1 MTRWSVVLTVL
12 LVVAVS
18 GCGGGNGNSGTIDGP
33 QAGQVA
39 ARFHTLTGAALKP
52 AGQDTPDWSL
62 YENTEDRFDQ
72 YGVFSMYVVKTE
84 RGRKTLLSDQK
95 GRPLPRDGDIYWD
108 RSSDGSYSATR
119 QFGSNVIVVWQA
131 GKDRQVDD
139 HFQALARAMS
149 QAAGTG
155 KLTLL
160 PPADRQC
167 AAAGIDPSGGT
178 QEGTCRLGS
187 LKLTIVNAPSILHTP
202 VLDAKLVGV
211 DTAKSISG
219 RTSFDRP
226 DKARGTFVAV
236 AYRLNNTGDQPLE
249 FLDEKLVVDGKTY
262 TADSGVDFDLNP
274 KDPLP
279 LQPGEKAT
287 LRAAFDVPPAVADR
301 VRADGALSLPAARF
315 ESSSGLDDSVAQGR
329 IRLAGAPSGGLPKGA
344 IGPNSVTAQTAK
356 IRAAIRQF
364 FAAIRNRDTPAYCS
378 RLTRA
383 ELSKRGGQAGCTQH
397 YTVKPEAAGE
407 VPKAETHIKFE
418 TLLLGKHRATVIVTG
433 GGYGALL
440 AMVQQGGRWRIRG
453 FRKTS

>member
-1 MTRWSVVLTVL
+1 MTRWSVLVMAL

-18 GCGGGNGNSGTIDGP
+18 GCGGGKDKSGTIAGP

-39 ARFHTLTGAALKP
+39 ARFRTLTGATLKP
-52 AGQDTPDWSL
+52 EGQNTPDWAV

-72 YGVFSMYVVKTE
+72 YGVFSMYVVKTQ
-84 RGRKTLLSDQK
+84 RGRKILLSDQK
-95 GRPLPRDGDIYWD
+95 GKPLPRDGDIYWD
-108 RSSDGSYSATR
+108 RSSDGSYAATR

-149 QAAGTG
+149 AAAGNG
-155 KLTLL
+155 RLPTL
-160 PPADRQC
+160 PTADRQC
-167 AAAGIDPSGGT
+167 AAAGIDASGGT

-202 VLDAKLVGV
+202 VLDAKLAGV
-211 DTAKSISG
+211 DTTKSISG

-226 DKARGTFVAV
+226 VKARGTFVAV
-236 AYRLNNTGDQPLE
+236 AFRLNNTGDQPLE
-249 FLDEKLVVDGKTY
+249 FLDEKLIVDGKTY
-262 TADSGVDFDLNP
+262 TADSDVDFNLNP

-287 LRAAFDVPPAVADR
+287 LRAAFDVPAAVADR
-301 VRADGALSLPAARF
+301 ARADGALALPAARF
-315 ESSSGLDDSVAQGR
+315 EGSNGLDDSAAQGR
-329 IRLAGAPSGGLPKGA
+329 IRLAGASSGGLPKGA
-344 IGPNSVTAQTAK
+344 TGANSVSAQTAK
-356 IRAAIRQF
+356 IKAAVRQF
-364 FAAIRNRDTPAYCS
+364 FAAVRHRDTPAYCS
-378 RLTRA
+378 RLTNA
-383 ELSKRGGQAGCTQH
+383 ELSKHGGLANCRQH

-407 VPKAETHIKFE
+407 VPKDGAHIRLE
-418 TLLLGKHRATVIVTG
+418 VLLVKHRATVIVTG

-440 AMVQQGGRWRIRG
+440 GLVEQGGRWRIKG